1 MNTDA
6 KTPGQL
12 INDLLAGRGWTK
24 RVLAVILGMD
34 ETGVNRLASDK
45 REVTADIALAL
56 EDVFGVSADK
66 FLELQHSYS
75 LAMAR
80 IAARPDPER
89 SNRAHIY
96 SALPITAMIK
106 RGWLDAESVKQT
118 EEVESALCK
127 FFQTGSLGE
136 IEILPHA
143 AKKTAVA
150 ADTTAVQLA
159 WLYRVRKIASEMV
172 LPPYTQTKG
181 KDALEKLRPL
191 MVSAE
196 AARKV
201 PRILAEAGI
210 RFVIVESLPSAK
222 IDGVCMWLDSTS
234 PVIGMSLRFDRIDN
248 FWFVLRHE
256 LEHVLC
262 GHGQDAIVV
271 DAELEGDRKGTGDNI
286 PEEERI
292 ANHAGSEFSVPKR
305 KMDAFIAR
313 KDPIYSERDL
323 LGFARSLGV
332 HPGLIVGQL
341 QYRTERYNLFRAHLV
356 KVRSEVT
363 SGAIVDGWGTIAPV
377 DL

>member
-1 MNTDA
+1 MSSGA

-12 INDLLAGRGWTK
+12 INDLLAERGWTK

-45 REVTADIALAL
+45 REVTAEIALAL
-56 EDVFGVSADK
+56 EDVFGVPADK

-80 IAARPDPER
+80 VSARPDPER
-89 SNRAHIY
+89 SNRAHIF

-118 EEVESALCK
+118 DQVETALCK
-127 FFQTGSLGE
+127 FFQADSLAE

-143 AKKTAVA
+143 AKKTAVSS
-150 ADTTAVQLA
+150 DTTAVQLA
-159 WLYRVRKIASEMV
+159 WLYRVRQLASEMIV
-172 LPPYTQTKG
+172 PPYTQAKG
-181 KDALEKLRPL
+181 KAALEKLRPL
-191 MVSAE
+191 MASAE

-201 PRILAEAGI
+201 PKVLAESGI
-210 RFVIVESLPSAK
+210 RFVIVETLPSAK
-222 IDGVCMWLDSTS
+222 IDGVCMWLDATA

-262 GHGQDAIVV
+262 GHGQDAVAV
-271 DAELEGDRKGTGDNI
+271 DADLEGDRKGTGDNI
-286 PEEERI
+286 PEEERV
-292 ANHAGSEFSVPKR
+292 ANFAGSEFSAPKA

-313 KDPIYSERDL
+313 KDPLYSERDL

-341 QYRTERYNLFRAHLV
+341 QYRTGRYNLFRAHLA
-356 KVRSEVT
+356 KVRESVT

-377 DL
+377 DM